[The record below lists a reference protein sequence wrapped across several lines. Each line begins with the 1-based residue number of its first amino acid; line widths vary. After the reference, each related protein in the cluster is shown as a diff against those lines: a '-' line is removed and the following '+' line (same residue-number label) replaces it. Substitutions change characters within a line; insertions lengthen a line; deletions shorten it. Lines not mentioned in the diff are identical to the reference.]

1 VAGVDMAGIWC
12 SEIEL
17 VAFAAPATVAEDS
30 FIEDDSVGEGFSGC
44 KSWGVAVGSV
54 EFAG

>member
-1 VAGVDMAGIWC
+1 VAVVDVAGIWC

-44 KSWGVAVGSV
+44 ESWGVAVGSV
-54 EFAG
+54 EFAC